1 MSVPMKTLGE
11 LIAEAAEVAA
21 ASSAAARVRVFAM
34 PPAEVARVAARV
46 PVDDLVA
53 LAASLDGSS
62 AWAGR
67 FVDRYAAG
75 LVLGGATV

>member
-1 MSVPMKTLGE
+1 MSVPTKTLGE

-21 ASSAAARVRVFAM
+21 AASSAARVRVFALE
-34 PPAEVARVAARV
+34 PPEVARVTTGV

-53 LAASLDGSS
+53 LAASLDGSP

-75 LVLGGATV
+75 LVLGGAAV